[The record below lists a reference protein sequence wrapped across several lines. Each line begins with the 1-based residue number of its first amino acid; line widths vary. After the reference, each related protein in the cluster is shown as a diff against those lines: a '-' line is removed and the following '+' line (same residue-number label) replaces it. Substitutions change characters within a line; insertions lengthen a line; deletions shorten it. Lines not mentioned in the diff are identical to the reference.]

1 MKKADRLLHSAEA
14 MCRLL
19 HRKRATGDRSGRQ
32 KPKWV
37 CDFPPTEGFCSQLV
51 GETSAVGW
59 CGGQERGHLLVTS
72 EQGGLGLAIP
82 QPRYESSKLQ
92 LKRRLDRRCNQND
105 CGCSYLII
113 GPALTSKCNGR

>member
-32 KPKWV
+32 KPEWV

-51 GETSAVGW
+51 GGDLSCW
-59 CGGQERGHLLVTS
+59 LV
-72 EQGGLGLAIP
+72 
-82 QPRYESSKLQ
+82 
-92 LKRRLDRRCNQND
+92 RRTGEGAPPGDF
-105 CGCSYLII
+105 
-113 GPALTSKCNGR
+113 